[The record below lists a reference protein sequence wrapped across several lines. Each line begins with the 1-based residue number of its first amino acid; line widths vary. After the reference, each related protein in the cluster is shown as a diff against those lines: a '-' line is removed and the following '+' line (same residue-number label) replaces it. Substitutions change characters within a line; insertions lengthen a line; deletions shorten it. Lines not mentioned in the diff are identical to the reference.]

1 MVKNGQRSRYRTQY
15 KNRDDNK
22 DKHISQ
28 WKRGNCQTRLLC
40 VRSSSAIEKF
50 PEDVVERSSRPLDRV
65 RRSVDV
71 DGENFG
77 VVPHHFRRLGRQGA
91 VGKAQRP
98 QAFQDD
104 ADVADEIDQALL
116 RLGRL
121 R

>member
-1 MVKNGQRSRYRTQY
+1 MGMLE
-15 KNRDDNK
+15 
-22 DKHISQ
+22 
-28 WKRGNCQTRLLC
+28 TRLRIITNDTL
-40 VRSSSAIEKF
+40 RLFLS
-50 PEDVVERSSRPLDRV
+50 PQDVVECSSRPLDRV